1 MEIEPENFS
10 EPDIKP
16 DRSVL
21 YFGLAMG
28 SIILVMALLSIF
40 MEDIR
45 RAFNPPPSPITLSQ
59 SESASLAES
68 AAKPDDETVKASL
81 IQFIE
86 AFYVDQRKG
95 YFDPPSYFVPIT
107 ETYYNYHHLTYARL
121 KQVHQSRLADLKELK
136 LNWLVHT
143 LSFEHRNDTLVAT
156 YWTKQSF
163 FKPSKNA
170 QESADILLEMKINK
184 EGKIASLREL
194 EIRNLVSVVY
204 APPADTA
211 PESHSKVLPPPS
223 QPSEN
228 KAKPAA
234 EPSVYNSG
242 VLDFPPEFPGGNK
255 KLIRFLNR
263 NLNYP
268 NTARQ
273 QGVQGKVFVSFVV
286 ETDGDLSNLK
296 VIRGIGSGC
305 DEEALRVVSKSAPWK
320 PGMLD
325 GKTVRSTYVL
335 PIIFQL
341 AE

>member
-1 MEIEPENFS
+1 MEIEPENIS

-40 MEDIR
+40 MDDIR
-45 RAFNPPPSPITLSQ
+45 QAINPPQTPITVTQ
-59 SESASLAES
+59 SESSTLAEQS
-68 AAKPDDETVKASL
+68 ASMDDEAVKASL
-81 IQFIE
+81 IKFIE

-107 ETYYNYHHLTYARL
+107 DTYYNFHHLTYQRL
-121 KQVHQSRLADLKELK
+121 RQTHFARLADHKNLE
-136 LNWLVHT
+136 LNWQVHT
-143 LSFEHRNDTLVAT
+143 LNFERRNDSLVAT
-156 YWTKQSF
+156 FWTKQSY

-194 EIRNLVSVVY
+194 EIRNLVSQVY
-204 APPADTA
+204 QTAADSVSRQAAKSLPVAPAV
-211 PESHSKVLPPPS
+211 ESKSKS
-223 QPSEN
+223 
-228 KAKPAA
+228 AA
-234 EPSVYNSG
+234 IEPSIYNSG

-268 NTARQ
+268 KTARQ
-273 QGVQGKVFVSFVV
+273 QGVQGKVFISFVV
-286 ETDGDLSNLK
+286 EANGDLSNLK

-305 DEEALRVVSKSAPWK
+305 DDEALRVVKNSAPWK
-320 PGMLD
+320 AGMLD
-325 GKTVRSTYVL
+325 GKAVRSTYVL

-341 AE
+341 AD